1 MSDETPTLAIHAD
14 ALAEPWSDYEKRLS
28 ELHPANKA
36 SLFAALAAASITRV
50 TVSFNG
56 CGDEGR
62 VEEVL
67 AFAGEA
73 GADLPNA
80 SVEIQTLAFGAATPS
95 MLTQP
100 LAEAIETFADAL
112 LDHAHDGWE
121 NGEGAFGEFIFDVA
135 AQTIA
140 LDFNER
146 FVGSDNFT
154 HEF

>member
-1 MSDETPTLAIHAD
+1 M
-14 ALAEPWSDYEKRLS
+14 
-28 ELHPANKA
+28 
-36 SLFAALAAASITRV
+36 V
-50 TVSFNG
+50 
-56 CGDEGR
+56 
-62 VEEVL
+62 
-67 AFAGEA
+67 AFAGAA
-73 GADLPNA
+73 GADLPPT
-80 SVEIQTLAFGAATPS
+80 SVAIPPIAYGAATPS